1 MKKDTRFF
9 SWLNNTIFWKNFN
22 LMKTSKDDKRLIMAI
37 KHGIKQKGLTRNV
50 PNRRIRRVRGVK

>member
-22 LMKTSKDDKRLIMAI
+22 LMKTSADDKRISMAVE
-37 KHGIKQKGLTRNV
+37 HGIKQKGLTKNV
-50 PNRRIRRVRGVK
+50 PNRRIRRARGVK